1 MKRYKIKKVMTTM
14 ISMQRWKIITREKT
28 EKYCNG
34 QEIRKYSVNDDLE
47 ALFEDLR
54 LGNEPNEE
62 VETYF
67 LPKLTEN
74 ELKLVEKELKLVE
87 KEKQKRRFYLRSF
100 YDGGYWTLYVGASRD
115 SVRAL
120 YEAQY
125 EGYPDVPEAEMR
137 LSESNSKY
145 VDILAWRKT
154 FTIHNSTLNESK
166 LIPR

>member
-1 MKRYKIKKVMTTM
+1 MKINSENEAKELKTHFVFACRYYWLNNENKLRSFILKSMKQYKIKKLMTTM
-14 ISMQRWKIITREKT
+14 ISMQRRKIKTKEKM

-34 QEIRKYSVNDDLE
+34 QETRKYSVNDDLE
-47 ALFEDLR
+47 SLFEDLR

-74 ELKLVEKELKLVE
+74 ELKLVEKELRLVE

-100 YDGGYWTLYVGASRD
+100 YDGGYRTLYVGASRD

-120 YEAQY
+120 YA
-125 EGYPDVPEAEMR
+125 
-137 LSESNSKY
+137 KC
-145 VDILAWRKT
+145 
-154 FTIHNSTLNESK
+154 
-166 LIPR
+166 